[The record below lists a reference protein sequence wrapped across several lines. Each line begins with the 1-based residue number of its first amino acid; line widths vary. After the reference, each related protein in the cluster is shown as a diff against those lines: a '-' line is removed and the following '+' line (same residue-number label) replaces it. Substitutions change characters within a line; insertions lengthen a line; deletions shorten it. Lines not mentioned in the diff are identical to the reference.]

1 MLALACCVQEL
12 SRMSVDLQLVKD
24 DLAVVAV
31 SLVFY
36 QPHCTTVPLC
46 YQTFY
51 IYYNVSAL
59 TVT

>member
-1 MLALACCVQEL
+1 
-12 SRMSVDLQLVKD
+12 MSVDLQLVKD